1 MDEFLVI
8 IRSQNVPQP
17 TQLAPSDPIPASI
30 SDVPLTKAP
39 LEETKTPINVVTTTP
54 GEQFQLQ
61 QGLSSNSK
69 RITK

>member
-17 TQLAPSDPIPASI
+17 TQLAPSDPIPTPMP
-30 SDVPLTKAP
+30 DVPLTKAP

-54 GEQFQLQ
+54 GE
-61 QGLSSNSK
+61 
-69 RITK
+69 